1 MSMLQNGSRGPLVSF
16 LQLTLQDLNLY
27 NGEIDGIFG
36 KNTLNAVKEFKA
48 NNNSPADGI
57 VDEHTWNLLLPY
69 IQVPTTIPY
78 TYDILMLNLKAI
90 LNKYSFISSGS
101 IGDSV
106 MDKHIPYLKLGN
118 GPKQL
123 LYIAGTHANEWICCP
138 LLMKFIEEYA
148 IAYSSGGKVFDKF
161 AKDIYDTATIY
172 IIPMLNP
179 DGIDLVAGTLD
190 KNSTEYL
197 NARKI
202 SRDYPNI
209 RFPDGWKAN
218 IQGIDLN
225 LQFPAL
231 WEQAKE
237 IKFSQGYTNYA
248 PRDFVGDFPFQAVEA
263 IALYDF
269 TINHN
274 VELMLTYHSQGEVI
288 YWKFSDY
295 NPPKALEIGEE
306 FSKLSGYSLQD
317 TPYASSFAG
326 FKDWFIQTY
335 NLPGYTMEVGLGTNP
350 LPISQFDIIYE
361 DNIGVLVTAPFL
373 I

>member
-1 MSMLQNGSRGPLVSF
+1 MSVLQNGSRGPIVSF
-16 LQLTLQDLNLY
+16 LQLTLKDLNLY

-36 KNTLNAVKEFKA
+36 TYTLNAVKNFQTS
-48 NNNSPADGI
+48 NNITADGI
-57 VDEHTWNLLLPY
+57 VGEKTWNLLLPY
-69 IQVPTTIPY
+69 TQVPTNIPY
-78 TYDILMLNLKAI
+78 SYDILMLNLRAI
-90 LNKYSFISSGS
+90 LNKYSFISAGS

-106 MDKHIPYLKLGN
+106 MDKDIPYIKLGN

-123 LYIAGTHANEWICCP
+123 LYVAGTHANEWICCP
-138 LLMKFIEEYA
+138 LLMKFVEEYA
-148 IAYSSGGKVFDKF
+148 IAYANGGKISDKF
-161 AKDIYDTATIY
+161 AKDIYNIATIY

-179 DGIDLVAGTLD
+179 DGVDLVTGSLD

-202 SRDYPNI
+202 ARNYPNI
-209 RFPDGWKAN
+209 RFPAGWKAN

-231 WEQAKE
+231 WEQAQQ

-248 PRDFVGDFPFQAVEA
+248 PRDFVGEFPLQAIEA

-274 VELMLTYHSQGEVI
+274 FEIMLTYHSQGEVI
-288 YWKFSDY
+288 YWKFLDY

-306 FSKLSGYSLQD
+306 FSRLSGYSLED

-335 NLPGYTMEVGLGTNP
+335 NLPAYTMEVGLGTNP
-350 LPISQFDIIYE
+350 LPISQFDTIYQ
-361 DNIGVLVTAPFL
+361 DNIGILVSAPFL